1 MKYKRLILVAVA
13 LVVASGL
20 ALFVLRA
27 VSPDRAGLA
36 QSAVEDTTHT
46 THDEQSPGTVAGESA
61 HEASN
66 SSHEDG
72 LEGYAPVELDA
83 ARVQAMGIKTER
95 VTSRV
100 FTRTLRTVGIVE
112 VDETRVAHVQT
123 KFEGWIEELHVD
135 FVGKPVRR
143 GQPLFSVYSPDLVAS
158 QEEYLLAIENA
169 KGDRDGPMAAELERW
184 SKSMVAAARK
194 RLARWDIP
202 DAELARVEREAK
214 PLRALTFNSPVDGTV
229 LKKTAVRGM
238 NVEPGMDM
246 FEIADLSAVWVQAD
260 VYEQDLAFVRT
271 GQAASLSLDAMP
283 GRALRGRVE
292 FINPVLDQTTRTAKV
307 RFAFENAKGLLMPG
321 MYATVELGLASGG
334 GLAVP
339 EEAVIDTG
347 EQKIVFVADGPGRYV
362 PRVVELGA
370 KMDRFYAVVSG
381 LREGDEVATSAQFLL
396 DSESRLKAA
405 GGGAMAGHA
414 GMGKDDK

>member
-1 MKYKRLILVAVA
+1 MRYKTIIIISLA
-13 LVVASGL
+13 LVVAGSL
-20 ALFVLRA
+20 AIYAWRA
-27 VSPDRAGLA
+27 PSAGRAGNP
-36 QSAVEDTTHT
+36 QSTAPGGDHT
-46 THDEQSPGTVAGESA
+46 THDPSIPATDAEAPEHASGSPD
-61 HEASN
+61 HEV
-66 SSHEDG
+66 ELD
-72 LEGYAPVELDA
+72 GYAPVELDA
-83 ARVQAMGIKTER
+83 TRVQAMGIKTER
-95 VTSRV
+95 VTSRA

-112 VDETRVAHVQT
+112 VDETRVAHMQT
-123 KFEGWIEELHVD
+123 KFEGWIEDLHVD
-135 FVGKPVRR
+135 FVGKPVRA

-169 KGDRDGPMAAELERW
+169 KGDREGPMAAELERW
-184 SKSMVAAARK
+184 SKSLVGAARK

-202 DAELARVEREAK
+202 DDELARVEREGK
-214 PLRALTFNSPVDGTV
+214 PIRALTFKSPVDGIV

-271 GQAASLSLDAMP
+271 GQQASLSLDAMP

-292 FINPVLDQTTRTAKV
+292 FISPVLDQTTRTAKV
-307 RFAFENAKGLLMPG
+307 RFAFSNARGLLKPG
-321 MYATVELGLASGG
+321 MYATVELGLTSGG

-347 EQKIVFVADGPGRYV
+347 EQKIVFVAEGPGRYV
-362 PRVVELGA
+362 PRAVQLGA
-370 KMDRFYAVVSG
+370 KIDRFYAVVSG
-381 LREGDEVATSAQFLL
+381 LAEGDEVATSAQFLL

-405 GGGAMAGHA
+405 GGAMAGHA